1 MVVEDDYERNSS
13 AQHEID
19 NAEEIQMEKE
29 RAFNRADDEERKRE
43 RQQMKERTRWMNKH
57 FRNIK
62 K

>member
-19 NAEEIQMEKE
+19 NAEEIQKEKE
-29 RAFNRADDEERKRE
+29 RAFNRADDEERKWE
-43 RQQMKERTRWMNKH
+43 RQQMKERNRWMNKH

>member
-19 NAEEIQMEKE
+19 NAEEIQLEKE
-29 RAFNRADDEERKRE
+29 CAFNRADEEERKWE
-43 RQQMKERTRWMNKH
+43 RQQMKERTRYMNKH